1 VKPEKATSALCDKVS
16 NVLNLF
22 DKTTAENVCI
32 ESENCE
38 KELSLL
44 VVEDDQL
51 SRELLLMRL
60 DGLFRCV
67 FSASDG
73 DEGFRL
79 FCEHNPDII
88 LTDQLMPGL
97 SGLELM
103 HKIRATGAETPLILM
118 TSTIDN
124 QILLDAINAGVE
136 RFVPKPFDFELL
148 TRTLTRIAGEICNER
163 LLEQH
168 RRQEVELLRHRD
180 AYNSMQQESARLKER
195 HVVRHDLRNQVLE
208 GAEGNRWG
216 ISVAYSPRDIMC
228 GDGYSVRNLF
238 DGRQLIF
245 VVDAMGSGI
254 SASLSAMLSTS
265 FFNYQVENL
274 HLWETFTLR
283 IFLKRFQEYLSSM
296 LLEEEVLS
304 CGFLLVDLI
313 KEEAECAFFAL
324 PPLLVRKTDGS
335 VRRVPGNNPPL
346 GIYFSEVKT
355 TILSLS
361 DVAELLVMTDGVTD
375 APLAQGG
382 SYREVVESDFHT
394 SPTLASFQRRFR
406 ARIDQSEADDLT
418 LIHLRRL
425 SFDTEWKWH
434 GEPDLTLLGLSR
446 TIKEFL
452 DAFTEEVDLG
462 PVERDE
468 VELVLTEALTNAL
481 EHGCFG
487 ISREEKAGL
496 LLSGEYEDAL
506 ERRIAL
512 PDARMSLFAIL
523 YRGAGNPLLIMEV
536 QDNGPGFPGDA
547 LKTETDKNSV
557 NGRGLRMIS
566 RYSDSLFIG
575 GPHGCLIILKTLE
588 GGNTSAD

>member
-1 VKPEKATSALCDKVS
+1 MS
-16 NVLNLF
+16 
-22 DKTTAENVCI
+22 DKTAVENQCI
-32 ESENCE
+32 ESGNRE
-38 KELSLL
+38 KEISLL

-51 SRELLLMRL
+51 SREILLMRL
-60 DGLFRCV
+60 DGMFRCV
-67 FSASDG
+67 FSAADG
-73 DEGFRL
+73 DEGFHL
-79 FCEHNPDII
+79 FCKHSPDII
-88 LTDQLMPGL
+88 LTDQLMPGI

-103 HKIRATGAETPLILM
+103 HKIRATGAKTPLILM

-136 RFVPKPFDFELL
+136 RFVPKPFDFDLL
-148 TRTLTRIAGEICNER
+148 TRTLDRIASEIKNER

-168 RRQEVELLRHRD
+168 RRQEVELLRNRD

-195 HVVRHDLRNQVLE
+195 HVVRHDLRNQVLK

-216 ISVAYSPRDIMC
+216 INVAYSPRDIMC
-228 GDGYSVRNLF
+228 GDGYSIRNLF

-245 VVDAMGSGI
+245 VVDAMGSGM
-254 SASLSAMLSTS
+254 SASLSAMLTTS

-283 IFLKRFQEYLSSM
+283 IFLKRFQEYLLSM

-313 KEEAECAFFAL
+313 KEEAECALFAL
-324 PPLLVRKTDGS
+324 PPLLVRITDGS
-335 VRRVPGNNPPL
+335 VRRVPGENPPL
-346 GIYFSEVKT
+346 GIYSSEVRT
-355 TILSLS
+355 GMLSLS

-375 APLAQGG
+375 APLAKGG
-382 SYREVVESDFHT
+382 SYRDVVERDFHS

-406 ARIDQSEADDLT
+406 ERIEHNELDDLT

-425 SFDTEWKWH
+425 SFDTEWKWR

-452 DAFTEEVDLG
+452 DALTAEVDLG
-462 PVERDE
+462 SVERDE
-468 VELVLTEALTNAL
+468 VEFVLTEALTNAL

-487 ISREEKAGL
+487 IGRDEKARL
-496 LLSGEYEDAL
+496 LLNGEYEDAL

-512 PDARMSLFAIL
+512 SDAKMSLSAIL

-536 QDNGPGFPGDA
+536 LDNGPGLPGDA

-557 NGRGLRMIS
+557 NGRGLQMIS
-566 RYSDSLFIG
+566 RFSDSLFIG
-575 GPHGCLIILKTLE
+575 GPNGCLIILKTLE
-588 GGNTSAD
+588 GGNTHAD

>member
-1 VKPEKATSALCDKVS
+1 MCGKVG
-16 NVLNLF
+16 NLLNMS
-22 DKTTAENVCI
+22 DDIAIENQCI

-51 SRELLLMRL
+51 SREILLMRL
-60 DGLFRCV
+60 DGMFRHV
-67 FSASDG
+67 YSAADG
-73 DEGFRL
+73 DEGFQV

-88 LTDQLMPGL
+88 LTDQLMPGI

-103 HKIRATGAETPLILM
+103 YKIRATGVKTPLILM

-124 QILLDAINAGVE
+124 QIFLDAINAGVE
-136 RFVPKPFDFELL
+136 RFVPKPFDFDFLAQ
-148 TRTLTRIAGEICNER
+148 TLNRIASEICNER

-168 RRQEVELLRHRD
+168 RRQEIETLRHRD
-180 AYNSMQQESARLKER
+180 AYNSMQQELARRKER
-195 HVVRHDLRNQVLE
+195 HVVRHDLCNQVLK
-208 GAEGNRWG
+208 GAEGRRWG
-216 ISVAYSPRDIMC
+216 INVAYSPHDIMC

-245 VVDAMGSGI
+245 VVDAMGSGM
-254 SASLSAMLSTS
+254 SASLSAMLTTS

-283 IFLKRFQEYLSSM
+283 IFLKRFQEYLSSI
-296 LLEEEVLS
+296 LLEDEVLS

-313 KEEAECAFFAL
+313 KEEAECAIFAL
-324 PPLLVRKTDGS
+324 PPLLIRITDGS
-335 VRRVPGNNPPL
+335 VRRVTGKNPPL
-346 GIYFSEVKT
+346 GIYSSEVGT
-355 TILSLS
+355 CILSLS

-382 SYREVVESDFHT
+382 SFRDVVESEFHT
-394 SPTLASFQRRFR
+394 SPTLASFQRRFWE
-406 ARIDQSEADDLT
+406 RIDHNELDDLT
-418 LIHLRRL
+418 FIHLRRL
-425 SFDTEWKWH
+425 SFDTEWKWR
-434 GEPDLTLLGLSR
+434 GEPDPTLMGLSR
-446 TIKEFL
+446 TINEFL
-452 DAFTEEVDLG
+452 DALTAEVDLG
-462 PVERDE
+462 SVERDE
-468 VELVLTEALTNAL
+468 VELVLTEALTDAL

-487 ISREEKAGL
+487 ISRDDKAGL

-512 PDARMSLFAIL
+512 SGAGISLSAIL

-536 QDNGPGFPGDA
+536 LDNGPGLPGDA

-557 NGRGLRMIS
+557 NGYGLRLIS
-566 RYSDSLFIG
+566 RFSDTLFIG
-575 GPHGCLIILKTLE
+575 GPNGCLIILKTLE
-588 GGNTSAD
+588 GGNNNAN

>member
-1 VKPEKATSALCDKVS
+1 MCDKVS
-16 NVLNLF
+16 NVLNMS
-22 DKTTAENVCI
+22 DKTTAENQRV

-38 KELSLL
+38 RDLSLL

-51 SRELLLMRL
+51 SREILLMRL
-60 DGLFRCV
+60 DGMFRHV
-67 FSASDG
+67 FPAADG
-73 DEGFRL
+73 DEGFRI
-79 FCEHNPDII
+79 FSKHNPDII
-88 LTDQLMPGL
+88 LTDQLMPGI

-103 HKIRATGAETPLILM
+103 HKIRATGAKTPLILM

-136 RFVPKPFDFELL
+136 RFIPKPFDFDLL
-148 TRTLTRIAGEICNER
+148 TRILKRITSEICNER
-163 LLEQH
+163 LLEQR
-168 RRQEVELLRHRD
+168 RRQEIEILRYRD
-180 AYNSMQQESARLKER
+180 AYNSMQQESARCKER
-195 HVVRHDLRNQVLE
+195 HVVRHDLRNQVLK
-208 GAEGNRWG
+208 GAEGSPWG
-216 ISVAYSPRDIMC
+216 INVAYSPRDITC

-238 DGRQLIF
+238 DGRQLIY
-245 VVDAMGSGI
+245 VVDAMGSGM
-254 SASLSAMLSTS
+254 SASLSAMLTTS

-324 PPLLVRKTDGS
+324 PPLLVKVTDGS
-335 VRRVPGNNPPL
+335 VRRVPGENPPL
-346 GIYFSEVKT
+346 GIYSSEVRT
-355 TILSLS
+355 SMLSLS

-382 SYREVVESDFHT
+382 SYREVIESDFHT

-406 ARIDQSEADDLT
+406 ERIDHNELDDLT
-418 LIHLRRL
+418 FIHLRRL
-425 SFDTEWKWH
+425 SFDAEWKWR
-434 GEPDLTLLGLSR
+434 GEPELTLSGLSR
-446 TIKEFL
+446 TINEFL
-452 DAFTEEVDLG
+452 DALIAEIDPG

-487 ISREEKAGL
+487 ISRDDKARL
-496 LLSGEYEDAL
+496 LLQGEYEDAF

-512 PDARMSLFAIL
+512 SGSGISLSAIL
-523 YRGAGNPLLIMEV
+523 YRSAGNPLLIMEV
-536 QDNGPGFPGDA
+536 FDNGPGLPGDA
-547 LKTETDKNSV
+547 LKTDADKNSV

-566 RYSDSLFIG
+566 RFSDSLFIG

-588 GGNTSAD
+588 GEITHAD